1 MIVEVIP
8 LARLPK
14 NLSFFDY
21 EVPQN
26 FEGQIK
32 IGQIV
37 RIPFRGKNVSGLVIA
52 TKEKPEEKL
61 GAVKPIAKIIDFG
74 ENLDAKRL
82 SLLRWLSD
90 YYLVSPALVL
100 KTFLP
105 EPPQK
110 TSAFKSKPKLAAISL
125 GVAKADTEEIQ
136 EKVRELSFS
145 KKSFFLFHYQ
155 NYKNKTAVLLKIA
168 EKIVGGGKSVLIFE
182 PQVPDVVSVL
192 PYFTYLSPNKV
203 AMLHGEMSKTEYWQE
218 WQKIKSGEAKIVI
231 GTRSALFAPAQNI
244 GLIVVDNEESP
255 DFKQSD
261 QNPRYDV
268 REALLRLG
276 EFTGAKVI
284 FTSQAPRPET
294 YFFAKNSPGAEYLPP
309 KTFFS
314 SSTIVDMNDE
324 IKNKNFSSLSEKL
337 KEKIS
342 DVLEKKQKIVLLLNR
357 RGLSTM
363 ILCRDCDYVFRCKN
377 CQTPLACHDDE
388 CNSPSQFVCHNCG
401 ATEPVQLVCP
411 KCRGTSIKYLGTGT
425 QTVEKEI
432 KKVFSKAKVLRID
445 QDAKIQEL
453 ASNITNADILIGTQ
467 YFIRNYLAKVKNIG
481 LVGVISADTLI
492 YRPDFRSGEKIFSWL
507 TDLVN
512 FASETKSLAVIQTFF
527 PNNFVVQAAT
537 GGKYDDF
544 YKEELENRKML
555 RYPPFGKLIKL
566 AYGSSEEK
574 KCADESARLSRTL
587 LTALGERAEISYD
600 EKPKKEKKKFFSK
613 IIIKFSEE
621 EAGLI
626 QEILK
631 KIMPD
636 DWTIDIDPESLL

>member
-105 EPPQK
+105 EPPRK
-110 TSAFKSKPKLAAISL
+110 TSSFKPKPKPATISL
-125 GVAKADTEEIQ
+125 SVAKADTEEIQ
-136 EKVRELSFS
+136 GKVREISS
-145 KKSFFLFHYQ
+145 SEKSFFLFHYQ

-168 EKIVGGGKSVLIFE
+168 EKIVGDNKSVLIFE

-192 PYFTYLSPNKV
+192 PYFTYLFPDKV
-203 AMLHGEMSKTEYWQE
+203 ATLHGEMSKTEYWQE
-218 WQKIKSGEAKIVI
+218 WQKIKSGESKIVI

-244 GLIVVDNEESP
+244 GLIIVDNEESP

-268 REALLRLG
+268 RETALRLSKLVG
-276 EFTGAKVI
+276 SKVV
-284 FTSQAPRPET
+284 FTSQTPRPET
-294 YFFAKNSPGAEYLPP
+294 YFFAKNFPDAEYLPP
-309 KTFFS
+309 KTFS
-314 SSTIVDMNDE
+314 SPSTVVDMNDE

-363 ILCRDCDYVFRCKN
+363 ILCRDCDHVFRCKN

-388 CNSPSQFVCHNCG
+388 CNLPSQFVCHNCG
-401 ATEPVQLVCP
+401 AAEPVQLVCP
-411 KCRGTSIKYLGTGT
+411 KCRGASIKYLGTGT
-425 QTVEKEI
+425 QTVEREI
-432 KKVFSKAKVLRID
+432 KKVFPKAKVLRID

-453 ASNITNADILIGTQ
+453 TSNIPNADILIGTQ
-467 YFIRNYLAKVKNIG
+467 YFVRNYLSQIKNIG
-481 LVGVISADTLI
+481 LVGVVSADTLI

-507 TDLVN
+507 TDIVN
-512 FASETKSLAVIQTFF
+512 FALETKSLAVIQTFF

-566 AYGSSEEK
+566 AYSSSEEK
-574 KCADESARLSRTL
+574 KCADESASLSRTL
-587 LTALGERAEISYD
+587 LTALGERTEISYD

-621 EAGLI
+621 KTGLI
-626 QEILK
+626 REVLK
-631 KIMPD
+631 KVVPD
-636 DWTIDIDPESLL
+636 NWTIDIDPESLI